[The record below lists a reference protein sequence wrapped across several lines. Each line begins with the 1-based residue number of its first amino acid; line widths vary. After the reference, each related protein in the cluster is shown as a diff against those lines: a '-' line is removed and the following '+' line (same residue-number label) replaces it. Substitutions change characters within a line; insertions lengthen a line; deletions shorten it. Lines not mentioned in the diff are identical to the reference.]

1 MKKLLKT
8 KRWLFSFSI
17 LLMIVVII
25 ITFNR
30 IGKGK
35 KVNKKMEGKKE
46 EQLIPTITE
55 ADIEVSLKSE
65 IAGKEVM
72 LLVGKIPQGTTTF
85 DYELSYKTRD
95 KGLQGVIGTVTSDEF
110 VNASYHKKIT
120 LGTCS
125 SGKCVYHN
133 VVGQID
139 LTLKFYGNYGEKLF
153 EKKYQL

>member
-8 KRWLFSFSI
+8 KRWLVVFFI
-17 LLMIVVII
+17 LLIIVVII
-25 ITFNR
+25 VAFSH
-30 IGKGK
+30 IGKEK
-35 KVNKKMEGKKE
+35 KVSEKAEGEKE

-55 ADIEVSLKSE
+55 NDIEVSLKPKV
-65 IAGKEVM
+65 AGKEVV

-85 DYELSYKTRD
+85 DYQLSYKTRD

-110 VNASYHKKIT
+110 IDSSYQKKIT

-153 EKKYQL
+153 EKKY